1 MPVEVSWATAVA
13 PRWNDGGLAGGGERL
28 ENAFVGIEAF
38 VGDQQVGLHT
48 GQQVIGPGEIV
59 RLASGQQEPERVAE
73 SVDQGVDLGAQPAA
87 RAPERLVR
95 AVFFL
100 APALC

>member
-1 MPVEVSWATAVA
+1 MPVEVSWAATVA
-13 PRWNDGGLAGGGERL
+13 PGWNDGGLAGGGERL
-28 ENAFVGIEAF
+28 ENPFVGIEAL

-59 RLASGQQEPERVAE
+59 RLAAGKVEARRVAE
-73 SVDQGVDLGAQPAA
+73 SVDQGVDLGTQSAT
-87 RAPERLVR
+87 RAPDRLVR